1 MPTGRGKWPKIEGQS
16 EYAAPNA
23 TNAILARLADGKRS
37 CSFRAQRCQREERHV
52 HTEASHFSQPAAWD

>member
-1 MPTGRGKWPKIEGQS
+1 MKYEPPI
-16 EYAAPNA
+16 P
-23 TNAILARLADGKRS
+23 TNAILARLANGKMT

>member
-1 MPTGRGKWPKIEGQS
+1 MQRETIFTPPFTMK
-16 EYAAPNA
+16 AV
-23 TNAILARLADGKRS
+23 LARLTEGYWT